1 MPARVA
7 DKLVDT
13 ALRIQRDCGGKEMP
27 DGVWVIFP
35 CAAPRADVVCTVQDR
50 GTKHG
55 QDASGCRWGLFPIP
69 CSLFPTVSKLSL
81 PPLMPGG
88 LLFGS
93 GPEAVA
99 DPLALYTRAQRTLGD
114 VVRLRGIPG
123 IDWYLVTHPSGVEQV
138 LRSRGRN
145 YRKPDRFNTPVRAL
159 AGNGI
164 LAAEGDTWLQNR
176 RLMQP
181 AFHRQRLAGLV
192 GQMAEGADAAAERW
206 ARIAAEGGSVDIGEE
221 MLRLT
226 LRIVGTTLFSHDLSG
241 DADALGTAIRTSF
254 QWVSRRMTLPFAPPA
269 WVPTAENR
277 AFNAARDVV
286 HSTVDAMIAERR
298 RSGEERPD
306 LLQMLLDAQDAETG
320 ARMDDRQV
328 RHEALTLMIAGHET
342 AAASLSWAWY
352 LLARHPQALA
362 RMRGEADAALGGR
375 APSAED
381 LPRLPYTRAVFDE
394 TLRLYPPAWGQPRES
409 IEEDEIGGYRIPAG
423 KIVMVCQWVTHRRP
437 DLWDRPDDFVPERF
451 VGAAPGSIPPF
462 AYYPF
467 GAGARMC
474 IGSLFAIMEAQV
486 ILATLAQRFDVELEP
501 GQTVVPDAT
510 FTLRPRQGIRMRLR
524 RRTPSPVPAPEPV
537 PA

>member
-1 MPARVA
+1 
-7 DKLVDT
+7 
-13 ALRIQRDCGGKEMP
+13 
-27 DGVWVIFP
+27 
-35 CAAPRADVVCTVQDR
+35 
-50 GTKHG
+50 
-55 QDASGCRWGLFPIP
+55 
-69 CSLFPTVSKLSL
+69 VSPLSL
-81 PPLMPGG
+81 PPPMPGG

-123 IDWYLVTHPSGVEQV
+123 IQWYLVTHPAGVEH
-138 LRSRGRN
+138 LLKTRGRN
-145 YRKPDRFNTPVRAL
+145 YRKPDRFNTPVRML

-164 LAAEGDTWLQNR
+164 LAAEGDTWLRNR

-192 GQMAEGADAAAERW
+192 TQMAEGAEAAVERW
-206 ARIAAEGGSVDIGEE
+206 ERMAGDGGTMDIGEE

-241 DADALGTAIRTSF
+241 DADALGRAIRIAF
-254 QWVSRRMTLPFAPPA
+254 EHVSHRMTMPFAAPA
-269 WVPTAENR
+269 WLPTAENR
-277 AFNAARDVV
+277 RFAAARDVV
-286 HSTVDAMIAERR
+286 HRTVDAMIAGRR
-298 RSGEERPD
+298 RGGETRPD
-306 LLQMLLDAQDAETG
+306 LLQMLLDARDAETG
-320 ARMDDRQV
+320 AGMDDRQV

-352 LLARHPQALA
+352 LLARHPQALG
-362 RMRGEADAALGGR
+362 RMREEVDAVLGGR
-375 APSAED
+375 APSADD

-409 IEEDEIGGYRIPAG
+409 VEEDEIGGYRIPAG
-423 KIVMVCQWVTHRRP
+423 KIVMVSQWVTHRRP
-437 DLWDRPDDFVPERF
+437 DLWERPDHFVPERF
-451 VGAAPGSIPPF
+451 VGAGPGTFPPF

-467 GAGARMC
+467 GGGARQC
-474 IGSLFAIMEAQV
+474 IGSHFALMEAQV

-501 GQTVVPDAT
+501 GQTVLPDAT
-510 FTLRPRQGIRMRLR
+510 FTLRPKQGIRMRVR
-524 RRTPSPVPAPEPV
+524 RRTSVAGTAPAREPV

>member
-1 MPARVA
+1 MS
-7 DKLVDT
+7 T
-13 ALRIQRDCGGKEMP
+13 
-27 DGVWVIFP
+27 
-35 CAAPRADVVCTVQDR
+35 
-50 GTKHG
+50 
-55 QDASGCRWGLFPIP
+55 
-69 CSLFPTVSKLSL
+69 LSL

-123 IDWYLVTHPSGVEQV
+123 INWYLITHPAGVEHV
-138 LRSRGRN
+138 LKSRGKN

-164 LAAEGDTWLQNR
+164 LAAEGETWLQNR

-192 GQMAEGADAAAERW
+192 TQMAEASDAAAERW
-206 ARIAAEGGSVDIGEE
+206 DRMAAEGRTMDVGEE
-221 MLRLT
+221 MLRVT

-241 DADALGTAIRTSF
+241 EADALGVPIRTAF
-254 QWVSRRMTLPFAPPA
+254 QWVSGRMTMPFSAPL
-269 WVPTAENR
+269 WVPTRENR
-277 AFNAARDVV
+277 RFAAARDVV
-286 HSTVDAMIAERR
+286 HRTVDGMIAGRR
-298 RSGEERPD
+298 RSGETRPD
-306 LLQMLLDAQDAETG
+306 LLQMLLDAQDADTG
-320 ARMDDRQV
+320 ARMDDVQV

-352 LLARHPQALA
+352 LLARHPRALG
-362 RMRGEADAALGGR
+362 RMREELDAVLGGR
-375 APSAED
+375 APVAED

-409 IEEDEIGGYRIPAG
+409 VEEDEIGGYRIPA
-423 KIVMVCQWVTHRRP
+423 KNIVMVCQWVTHRRP
-437 DLWDRPDDFVPERF
+437 DLWERPDAFEPERF
-451 VGAAPGSIPPF
+451 VGAGPGTFPPF

-467 GAGARMC
+467 GGGARQC
-474 IGSLFAIMEAQV
+474 IGSHFALMEAQV

-501 GQTVVPDAT
+501 GQEVVPDAT
-510 FTLRPRQGIRMRLR
+510 FTLRPRHGIRMRIR
-524 RRTPSPVPAPEPV
+524 RRTPALAAHPPEPV
-537 PA
+537 GA

>member
-1 MPARVA
+1 MS
-7 DKLVDT
+7 
-13 ALRIQRDCGGKEMP
+13 Q
-27 DGVWVIFP
+27 
-35 CAAPRADVVCTVQDR
+35 
-50 GTKHG
+50 
-55 QDASGCRWGLFPIP
+55 
-69 CSLFPTVSKLSL
+69 LSL

-99 DPLALYTRAQRTLGD
+99 NPLALYTRAQRTLGD
-114 VVRLRGIPG
+114 VVRLRGVPG
-123 IDWYLVTHPSGVEQV
+123 LYWYLVTHPAGVEHV
-138 LRSRGRN
+138 LKTHKN
-145 YRKPDRFNTPVRAL
+145 YRKPDRFNTPVRML

-164 LAAEGDTWLQNR
+164 LASEGDTWLQNR

-192 GQMAEGADAAAERW
+192 GQMADGADAAAERW
-206 ARIAAEGGSVDIGEE
+206 ERIATEGGAIDVGEE
-221 MLRLT
+221 MLRVT

-241 DADALGTAIRTSF
+241 DADALGGAIRVAF
-254 QWVSRRMTLPFAPPA
+254 AHVSHRMTMPFTAPA
-269 WVPTAENR
+269 WVPTGENR
-277 AFNAARDVV
+277 RFAAARDVV
-286 HSTVDAMIAERR
+286 HRTVDAMIAERR
-298 RSGEERPD
+298 RTGAEHPD
-306 LLQMLLDAQDAETG
+306 LLQMLLAAQDAETG
-320 ARMDDRQV
+320 ARMDDMQV

-352 LLARHPQALA
+352 LLARHPHVLE
-362 RMRGEADAALGGR
+362 RMRAEVDAVLGGR

-409 IEEDEIGGYRIPAG
+409 VAEDEIGGYRIPAG
-423 KIVMVCQWVTHRRP
+423 KIVMVSQWVTHRRP
-437 DLWDRPDDFVPERF
+437 DLWERPDDFVPERF
-451 VGAAPGSIPPF
+451 LGEAAASIPPF

-501 GQTVVPDAT
+501 GQDIVPDAT
-510 FTLRPRQGIRMRLR
+510 FTLRPKQGIRMRIR
-524 RRTPSPVPAPEPV
+524 RRTPVAAAVPVPEPV
-537 PA
+537 GV